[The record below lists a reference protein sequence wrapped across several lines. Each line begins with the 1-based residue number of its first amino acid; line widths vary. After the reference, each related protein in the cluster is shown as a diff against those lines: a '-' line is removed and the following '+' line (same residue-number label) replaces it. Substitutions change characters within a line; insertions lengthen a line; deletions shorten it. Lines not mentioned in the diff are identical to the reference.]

1 MAVAAEATVK
11 LADVSSSPLPFPSG
25 GAVYW
30 NLTVPE
36 LVEHAVRRQEGMLVE
51 GGAFVAITA
60 PHTGRSPADKFVVRH
75 PEIEDQVWWGPVNQ
89 PMEPDAFAALREHV
103 FREAARRDLYVQDLY
118 VGADPRYRLPIRVIT
133 ELAWHSL
140 FSKHLFLSPQ
150 RSEHLP
156 HEPAFTV
163 VSVPSCKA
171 DPARH
176 GTRSETFIALSFAER
191 LVLIGGT
198 LYAGEIKKSM
208 FTVMNYFL
216 PLQGVASMHCA
227 ANVGRDGRCA
237 LFFGLSGT
245 GKTSLSTDPERA
257 LVGDDEH
264 GWGDEGI
271 FNLEGG
277 CYAKVIRLSPVAE
290 PEIYATTR
298 RFATVMENVV
308 VNPRTREVDLD
319 DDRITENTR
328 AAYPLSY
335 LQNVVPHGRAGHP
348 TDIVFLAADAFGVLP
363 PIARLTREQAL
374 YHFLSGYTAKVAG
387 TERGVRDPQATFS
400 ACFGAPFL
408 PLPPARY
415 AELLS
420 ERLRRHQTRVWLVN
434 TGWTGGPFGVGRR
447 IRIQDTRAM
456 IRAALAGLLDGVRY
470 REDPWFRLQ
479 VPEHVPGVDPNLL
492 DPRRTWQNP
501 AAYDEQAR
509 RLARMFVQNFER
521 FAGQVAPEVR
531 AAAPDPEV

>member
-1 MAVAAEATVK
+1 MK
-11 LADVSSSPLPFPSG
+11 LADARPSPLPFPSD

-36 LVEHAVRRQEGMLVE
+36 LVEHAVRRREGLLAE
-51 GGAFVAITA
+51 GGAFVAVTA
-60 PHTGRSPADKFVVRH
+60 PHTGRSPADKFVARE
-75 PEIEDQVWWGPVNQ
+75 PEVEDQVWWGPVNQ
-89 PMEPDAFAALREHV
+89 PIDPQAFGALRDHV
-103 FREAARRDLYVQDLY
+103 FRVAGSHDLYVQDLY
-118 VGADPRYRLPIRVIT
+118 VGAEPRHRLPIRVIT

-140 FSKHLFLSPQ
+140 FSRHLFLRPQ
-150 RSEHLP
+150 GPEHLL

-163 VSVPSCKA
+163 VCVPSCRA
-171 DPARH
+171 DPSRH

-198 LYAGEIKKSM
+198 LYAGEIKKSV
-208 FTVMNYFL
+208 FTVMNYLL
-216 PLQGVASMHCA
+216 PLRGVASMHCA
-227 ANVGRDGRCA
+227 ANVGPDGRCA

-298 RFATVMENVV
+298 RFATVLENVV
-308 VNPRTREVDLD
+308 VDPLTRELDLD

-328 AAYPLSY
+328 GAYPLSY
-335 LQNVVPHGRAGHP
+335 LQNVVPDGRAGHA
-348 TDIVFLAADAFGVLP
+348 TDVVFLAADAFGVLP
-363 PIARLTREQAL
+363 PLARLTHPQAL

-387 TERGVRDPQATFS
+387 TERGVRDPEATFS

-415 AELLS
+415 AELLG
-420 ERLRRHQTRVWLVN
+420 ERLRRHNTRVWLVN
-434 TGWTGGPFGVGRR
+434 TGWTGGPFGVGHR

-456 IRAALAGLLDGVRY
+456 IRAALGGQLDGVSY
-470 REDPWFRLQ
+470 REDPRFHVQ
-479 VPEHVPGVDPNLL
+479 VPEHVPGVDPALL
-492 DPRRTWQNP
+492 DPRGTWPDP

-521 FAGQVAPEVR
+521 FAGHVAPEVR
-531 AAAPDPEV
+531 AAAPSPEV